1 MSGGGETAAAIDG
14 LLARLKPNAKS
25 LIVTLFGD
33 AISPHGGVVWLGS
46 LVDLVAPFGLNE
58 RVVRTSVFRLSKEGW
73 LTSTQVGRRSAYGLT
88 DSGRRRFEAADRL
101 IYAGT
106 RKPWGERWTIVFT
119 GGLDGEV
126 RDTLRTEL
134 AWQGFGQVQ
143 PGVMLHPDPDEVSLG
158 RTLSAAVNDV
168 KRCTRS
174 AILRRPSGPCHAA
187 YRPAIGRPCAS
198 STRAWPSVRRPRKVP
213 MSPGIIFMA

>member
-58 RVVRTSVFRLSKEGW
+58 RVVRTSVFRLSKDGW

-88 DSGRRRFEAADRL
+88 DSE
-101 IYAGT
+101 
-106 RKPWGERWTIVFT
+106 
-119 GGLDGEV
+119 
-126 RDTLRTEL
+126 
-134 AWQGFGQVQ
+134 
-143 PGVMLHPDPDEVSLG
+143 
-158 RTLSAAVNDV
+158 
-168 KRCTRS
+168 
-174 AILRRPSGPCHAA
+174 
-187 YRPAIGRPCAS
+187 IGRAH
-198 STRAWPSVRRPRKVP
+198 V
-213 MSPGIIFMA
+213 